1 MFHWKAYH
9 YKVSVCCRNGRQ
21 QTWRGR
27 KAAMSRYRLL
37 ALDLDG
43 TTLTEEKAITH
54 ETHSWIRRAEEAGV
68 TVIFATGRGTQTT
81 QSYWEQLELQSPMVL
96 LNGAEIW
103 GSPNTLWERISIHR
117 ELIRELHSLAE
128 EWSAHYWGYSVESLT
143 SKRNWSDAMFDRD
156 WMKFGIRHDDLDA
169 IQRLRDIVDSW
180 GTLEITRSAPVN
192 MEISPKGI
200 SKESGVRKVCDR
212 LGIGMDQV
220 IAIGDNMNDYR
231 LIRAA
236 GLGIAM
242 GNADEQLK
250 RVADAFTDTNER
262 DGVAKA
268 IKRYLFGLDVELEHA
283 SSL

>member
-1 MFHWKAYH
+1 
-9 YKVSVCCRNGRQ
+9 
-21 QTWRGR
+21 
-27 KAAMSRYRLL
+27 MSRYRLL

-43 TTLTEEKAITH
+43 TTLTEEKVITH
-54 ETHSWIRRAEEAGV
+54 ETQTWIRRAEEAGV

-81 QSYWEQLELQSPMVL
+81 QSYWEQLGLQSPMVL
-96 LNGAEIW
+96 VNGAEIW
-103 GSPNTLWERISIHR
+103 GNPDSLWERANIHR

-128 EWSAHYWGYSVESLT
+128 EWNAHYWGYSVESLT
-143 SKRNWSDAMFDRD
+143 SRRNWSEAMFDRD
-156 WMKFGIRHDDLDA
+156 WMKFGIRHDDLDT

-192 MEISPKGI
+192 MEISPQGI

-220 IAIGDNMNDYR
+220 IAVGDNMNDYR

-236 GLGIAM
+236 GLGVAM

-268 IKRYLFGLDVELEHA
+268 IQRYVFGLDVEMELA
-283 SSL
+283 SSI